1 MENIES
7 KLDNLKSTE
16 KFVLA
21 KQGSRRL
28 SLPGR
33 FTTFLN
39 NDTRKGIRHHMED
52 ETHKYPEKSS
62 SSRPKVKN
70 NIIVY
75 LLQNCVK
82 EKRHTS
88 DSKHQEFDLTG
99 KASCVNYQTNKEEC
113 SYRPLP
119 PNISDISDLDSEDE
133 EEMSKR
139 IEMLADAIK
148 LPNIEAEGGRKV
160 QKPKEESCQYS
171 MRRKSSSK
179 IRFIYETIP
188 TPNIVCVT
196 DTAGGATMEDMIT
209 GSV

>member
-16 KFVLA
+16 KLVLA

-52 ETHKYPEKSS
+52 ETNKYPEKSS
-62 SSRPKVKN
+62 SSSPKVKN
-70 NIIVY
+70 NIIVC

-82 EKRHTS
+82 EKGHTS
-88 DSKHQEFDLTG
+88 DSKYHELDLPV
-99 KASCVNYQTNKEEC
+99 KASCVDYQTNKEEC

-119 PNISDISDLDSEDE
+119 PNISDISDLESEDE

-160 QKPKEESCQYS
+160 KPNEESCLYS
-171 MRRKSSSK
+171 RRRKSSSK
-179 IRFIYETIP
+179 IRFISETIP

>member
-16 KFVLA
+16 KLVLA

-39 NDTRKGIRHHMED
+39 NGDTSKGIRHHMED
-52 ETHKYPEKSS
+52 ESHKYPEKSS

-88 DSKHQEFDLTG
+88 DSKHQELYLPV
-99 KASCVNYQTNKEEC
+99 KASCVKNDETNTEEC

-119 PNISDISDLDSEDE
+119 P
-133 EEMSKR
+133 
-139 IEMLADAIK
+139 
-148 LPNIEAEGGRKV
+148 
-160 QKPKEESCQYS
+160 
-171 MRRKSSSK
+171 
-179 IRFIYETIP
+179 
-188 TPNIVCVT
+188 
-196 DTAGGATMEDMIT
+196 
-209 GSV
+209 